1 MRKKKIGKIILLEV
15 KETQGI
21 TMKLDVDDD
30 VYHAMVKAGRKHV
43 VDDDQECFRYAM
55 TKALLELED
64 RLK

>member
-1 MRKKKIGKIILLEV
+1 
-15 KETQGI
+15 
-21 TMKLDVDDD
+21 MKLDVDDD

>member
-1 MRKKKIGKIILLEV
+1 MSKKKIGKIILLEV

-55 TKALLELED
+55 TKALLELEN

>member
-1 MRKKKIGKIILLEV
+1 MSKKKIGKIILLEV

-30 VYHAMVKAGRKHV
+30 VYYAMVKAGRKHV